1 MRRLTSVFGH
11 VLPTVAVLGLLVTS
25 PALAQTTPP
34 PSPSIIMPVSP
45 TTPLADSAVTPS
57 IQRGVAP
64 STTPPAVVPQPGRA
78 QGRQSGQGGQQGQQ
92 GQGQQATQAPQ
103 AITPRPEPR
112 PPFLGAP
119 NNPPMPASTNIR
131 LELTI
136 TDTFTGTPVKKTV
149 SMIVLTQNGGM
160 IRTASPEGWAVLN
173 IDAVAGA
180 YQGGLVSVRMTFEYS
195 PALPKDISTTGR
207 PPKLNESITVVLQD
221 GKPLVVSQ
229 SADPASDRKVT
240 TELTATILK

>member
-1 MRRLTSVFGH
+1 MKRQTSVFTN
-11 VLPTVAVLGLLVTS
+11 VLPAVAALCLSVTA

-34 PSPSIIMPVSP
+34 PSSGIVMPSPA
-45 TTPLADSAVTPS
+45 TTPPAADLLTPP
-57 IQRGVAP
+57 IQRGAGP
-64 STTPPAVVPQPGRA
+64 STTPPAPVTQPGRA
-78 QGRQSGQGGQQGQQ
+78 QGRQPGQAGQQ
-92 GQGQQATQAPQ
+92 GQGQQPTQAPQ
-103 AITPRPEPR
+103 AVTPRPAA
-112 PPFLGAP
+112 AP
-119 NNPPMPASTNIR
+119 YIGGPNSQPMSSATNIR
-131 LELTI
+131 LDLTI

-229 SADPASDRKVT
+229 SADPVSDRKVT
-240 TELTATILK
+240 AELTATILK

>member
-1 MRRLTSVFGH
+1 VFAL
-11 VLPTVAVLGLLVTS
+11 LPALALIAA

-34 PSPSIIMPVSP
+34 PSPAIVRPAP
-45 TTPLADSAVTPS
+45 AVPPPA
-57 IQRGVAP
+57 GNLPAP
-64 STTPPAVVPQPGRA
+64 PIPPAVSPATTPRAAVVQPGRP
-78 QGRQSGQGGQQGQQ
+78 QGRQPAQQGQP
-92 GQGQQATQAPQ
+92 GQGQQPTQAPQ
-103 AITPRPEPR
+103 AVTPRPPSA
-112 PPFLGAP
+112 PFIAGP
-119 NNPPMPASTNIR
+119 NNQPMPSATNIR
-131 LELTI
+131 LDLTI

-207 PPKLNESITVVLQD
+207 PPKLNESITVALQD

-240 TELTATILK
+240 AELTATILK